1 MKITELSLR
10 QRKILYL
17 LNGRDDYV
25 PSAELAKVLK
35 VSSRTVRNDIH
46 QMNQA
51 LSEHHAAI
59 LSSNSKGFLFQA
71 AEPEKIMELT
81 HVSHAFMDGQ
91 ERLRYLTF
99 LLCRSDRPRNLY
111 DL

>member
-17 LNGRDDYV
+17 LNGRNDYV
-25 PSAELAKVLK
+25 PSKELAKELK
-35 VSSRTVRNDIH
+35 VSSRTILNDIH

-51 LSEHHAAI
+51 LSDHGASI

-71 AEPEKIMELT
+71 SAP
-81 HVSHAFMDGQ
+81 
-91 ERLRYLTF
+91 
-99 LLCRSDRPRNLY
+99 
-111 DL
+111 